1 MNRKRIHETENREME
16 LMSLLKEKQL
26 SVYQCAKE
34 SHIPYTT
41 LSDIVKGK
49 TRIEKCTA
57 ETIYKLAR
65 TLHVTMEELLTECCR
80 EDENTPNLKDFEIY
94 KSNICHLVKDKGDMD
109 FIIDILKENQ
119 IRTYWERQWYRES
132 FYLLAMVD
140 YLSRENGLPLC
151 NDYED
156 IRNCKLSEPLYP
168 RDIILAAK
176 LDGFLDRKEQ
186 CLKEAIP
193 EFLRFNIIESEI
205 RNVC

>member
-1 MNRKRIHETENREME
+1 MK
-16 LMSLLKEKQL
+16 LMRLLKEKQL
-26 SVYQCAKE
+26 SVYQCAKD
-34 SHIPYTT
+34 SGVPYTT

-65 TLHVTMEELLTECCR
+65 TLHVTMEALLTEGFR
-80 EDENTPNLKDFEIY
+80 EDENAPNLGDFEIY

-109 FIIDILKENQ
+109 FIIDILKGNQ
-119 IRTYWERQWYRES
+119 IRNYWEQQWYRES

-156 IRNCKLSEPLYP
+156 IRKCKLSEPLYP
-168 RDIILAAK
+168 QDVVLAAK
-176 LDGFLDRKEQ
+176 LDGSLDMKEQ

>member
-1 MNRKRIHETENREME
+1 ME
-16 LMSLLKEKQL
+16 LMSLLKERQL

-34 SHIPYTT
+34 SHVPYTT

-65 TLHVTMEELLTECCR
+65 TLHLTMEELLTECFK
-80 EDENTPNLKDFEIY
+80 EDENAPNLRDFEIY
-94 KSNICHLVKDKGDMD
+94 KSNICHLVKDKGEID
-109 FIIDILKENQ
+109 FIIDTLKENQ

-168 RDIILAAK
+168 WDVVLAAK
-176 LDGFLDRKEQ
+176 LDGSLDMKEQ

-193 EFLRFNIIESEI
+193 EFLRFNIIESAI

>member
-1 MNRKRIHETENREME
+1 MENREME
-16 LMSLLKEKQL
+16 LMNLLKEKQL
-26 SVYQCAKE
+26 SVYQCAKK
-34 SHIPYTT
+34 SHVPYTT

-65 TLHVTMEELLTECCR
+65 TLHLTMEELLTECFK
-80 EDENTPNLKDFEIY
+80 EDENAPNLRDFEIY
-94 KSNICHLVKDKGDMD
+94 KSNICHLVKDKGDID
-109 FIIDILKENQ
+109 FIIDTLKENQ

-140 YLSRENGLPLC
+140 YLSRENELPLC

-156 IRNCKLSEPLYP
+156 IRNCTLPEPLYP
-168 RDIILAAK
+168 WDIVLAAK
-176 LDGFLDRKEQ
+176 LDGSLDMKKQ

>member
-1 MNRKRIHETENREME
+1 ME
-16 LMSLLKEKQL
+16 LMNLLKEKQL

-34 SHIPYTT
+34 SHVPYTT

-65 TLHVTMEELLTECCR
+65 TLHLTMEELLTECFK
-80 EDENTPNLKDFEIY
+80 EDGNAPNLRDFEIY
-94 KSNICHLVKDKGDMD
+94 KSNICHLVKDKGDID
-109 FIIDILKENQ
+109 FIIDTLKEKQ

-156 IRNCKLSEPLYP
+156 IRSCTLPEPLYP
-168 RDIILAAK
+168 WDVVLAAK
-176 LDGFLDRKEQ
+176 LDGSLDMKKQ

>member
-1 MNRKRIHETENREME
+1 ME
-16 LMSLLKEKQL
+16 LMNLLKKKQL

-34 SHIPYTT
+34 SHVPYTT
-41 LSDIVKGK
+41 LADIVKGK

-65 TLHVTMEELLTECCR
+65 TLHLTMEELLTECFK
-80 EDENTPNLKDFEIY
+80 EDENAPNLRDFEIY
-94 KSNICHLVKDKGDMD
+94 KSNICHLVKDKGDID

-151 NDYED
+151 NNYED
-156 IRNCKLSEPLYP
+156 IRNYTLPEPLYP
-168 RDIILAAK
+168 RDVVLAAK
-176 LDGFLDRKEQ
+176 LDGSLDMKKQ

>member
-1 MNRKRIHETENREME
+1 ME
-16 LMSLLKEKQL
+16 LMSLLKERQL

-34 SHIPYTT
+34 SHVPYTT

-57 ETIYKLAR
+57 ETIYKLAK
-65 TLHVTMEELLTECCR
+65 TLHVAMEELLEGCFG
-80 EDENTPNLKDFEIY
+80 ENENVSDLRDFEIY

-119 IRTYWERQWYRES
+119 IRTYWERKWYRES
-132 FYLLAMVD
+132 FYLLAMID

-156 IRNCKLSEPLYP
+156 IRRCTLSEPLYP

-176 LDGFLDRKEQ
+176 LDDSLDRKEQ

-193 EFLRFNIIESEI
+193 EFLSFNIIESEI

>member
-1 MNRKRIHETENREME
+1 ME
-16 LMSLLKEKQL
+16 LMNLLKEKQL

-34 SHIPYTT
+34 SQVPYTT

-65 TLHVTMEELLTECCR
+65 TLHVTMEELLTECFK
-80 EDENTPNLKDFEIY
+80 EDENAPNLRDFEIY
-94 KSNICHLVKDKGDMD
+94 KSNICHLVKDKGDID
-109 FIIDILKENQ
+109 FIIDTLKENQ

-168 RDIILAAK
+168 WDVVLAAK
-176 LDGFLDRKEQ
+176 LDGSLDRKEQ
-186 CLKEAIP
+186 CLEEAIP

>member
-1 MNRKRIHETENREME
+1 ME
-16 LMSLLKEKQL
+16 LMNLLKEKQL

-34 SHIPYTT
+34 SHVPYTT

-65 TLHVTMEELLTECCR
+65 TLHLTMEELLTECFK
-80 EDENTPNLKDFEIY
+80 EDENAPNLRDFEIY

-140 YLSRENGLPLC
+140 YLSREKGLPLC

-156 IRNCKLSEPLYP
+156 IRNCKLLEPLYP
-168 RDIILAAK
+168 WDVVLAAK
-176 LDGFLDRKEQ
+176 LDGSLDMKEQ

>member
-1 MNRKRIHETENREME
+1 MKWSREME

-26 SVYQCAKE
+26 SVYQCAKD

-57 ETIYKLAR
+57 ETIYKLAK
-65 TLHVTMEELLTECCR
+65 TLHVTMEALLAGCFR
-80 EDENTPNLKDFEIY
+80 EDENAPNLRDFEIY

-119 IRTYWERQWYRES
+119 IRAYWERQWYRES

-168 RDIILAAK
+168 RDILLAAK
-176 LDGFLDRKEQ
+176 LDNAFDMREQ
-186 CLKEAIP
+186 CRKEAIP

>member
-1 MNRKRIHETENREME
+1 ME
-16 LMSLLKEKQL
+16 LMNLLKERQL

-34 SHIPYTT
+34 SHVPYTT

-65 TLHVTMEELLTECCR
+65 TLHVAMEELLEECFG
-80 EDENTPNLKDFEIY
+80 ENENVSDLRDFEIY
-94 KSNICHLVKDKGDMD
+94 KSNICHLVKDKGDID
-109 FIIDILKENQ
+109 FIIDILEVNQ
-119 IRTYWERQWYRES
+119 IRIYWERKWYRES
-132 FYLLAMVD
+132 FYLLAMID

-156 IRNCKLSEPLYP
+156 IRRCTLSEPLYP

-176 LDGFLDRKEQ
+176 LDDSLDKREQ

>member
-1 MNRKRIHETENREME
+1 MENREME
-16 LMSLLKEKQL
+16 LMNLLKEKQL

-34 SHIPYTT
+34 SQVPYTT

-65 TLHVTMEELLTECCR
+65 TLHVTMEELLTECFK
-80 EDENTPNLKDFEIY
+80 EDENAPNLRDFEIY
-94 KSNICHLVKDKGDMD
+94 KSNICHLVKDKGDID
-109 FIIDILKENQ
+109 FIIDTLKENQ

-140 YLSRENGLPLC
+140 YLSRENELPLC

-156 IRNCKLSEPLYP
+156 IRNCTLPEPLYP
-168 RDIILAAK
+168 WDIVLAAK
-176 LDGFLDRKEQ
+176 LDGSLDMKKQ

>member
-1 MNRKRIHETENREME
+1 ME
-16 LMSLLKEKQL
+16 LMRLLKEKQL

-57 ETIYKLAR
+57 ETIYKLAK
-65 TLHVTMEELLTECCR
+65 TLHVTMEELLSECYG
-80 EDENTPNLKDFEIY
+80 ENESAPNLRDFEIY
-94 KSNICHLVKDKGDMD
+94 KSNICHLVKDKGDID
-109 FIIDILKENQ
+109 FIIDILEENQ
-119 IRTYWERQWYRES
+119 IRGYWKRKWYRES

-168 RDIILAAK
+168 RDIVLAAK
-176 LDGFLDRKEQ
+176 LDDSLDMKEQ

>member
-1 MNRKRIHETENREME
+1 MENREME
-16 LMSLLKEKQL
+16 LMNLLKEKQL

-34 SHIPYTT
+34 SHVPYTT

-65 TLHVTMEELLTECCR
+65 TLHLTMEELLTECFK
-80 EDENTPNLKDFEIY
+80 EDENAPNLRDFEIY
-94 KSNICHLVKDKGDMD
+94 KSNICHLVKDKGEID
-109 FIIDILKENQ
+109 FIIDTLKENQ

-168 RDIILAAK
+168 WDVVLAAK
-176 LDGFLDRKEQ
+176 LDGSLDMKEQ

>member
-1 MNRKRIHETENREME
+1 ME

-34 SHIPYTT
+34 SHVPYST

-65 TLHVTMEELLTECCR
+65 TLHVTMEELLIECFR
-80 EDENTPNLKDFEIY
+80 EDENVSSLKDFEIY

-156 IRNCKLSEPLYP
+156 IRNCTLPEPLYP
-168 RDIILAAK
+168 WDVVLAAK
-176 LDGFLDRKEQ
+176 LDGSLDMKKQ

>member
-1 MNRKRIHETENREME
+1 M
-16 LMSLLKEKQL
+16 
-26 SVYQCAKE
+26 
-34 SHIPYTT
+34 
-41 LSDIVKGK
+41 
-49 TRIEKCTA
+49 
-57 ETIYKLAR
+57 
-65 TLHVTMEELLTECCR
+65 TMEELLTECFK
-80 EDENTPNLKDFEIY
+80 EDENAPNLRDFEIY
-94 KSNICHLVKDKGDMD
+94 KSNICHLVKDKGDVD

-156 IRNCKLSEPLYP
+156 IRNCTLPEPLYP
-168 RDIILAAK
+168 RDVVFAAK
-176 LDGFLDRKEQ
+176 LDDSLDRKEQ
-186 CLKEAIP
+186 CLEEAIP

>member
-1 MNRKRIHETENREME
+1 MKLT
-16 LMSLLKEKQL
+16 SLLKERQL

-34 SHIPYTT
+34 SNVPYTT
-41 LSDIVKGK
+41 LLDIVKGK

-57 ETIYKLAR
+57 ETLYKLAK
-65 TLHVTMEELLTECCR
+65 TLNVAMEELLAECFR
-80 EDENTPNLKDFEIY
+80 ENENTSDSGDFEIY
-94 KSNICHLVKDKGDMD
+94 KSNICHLVKDKGDID

-119 IRTYWERQWYRES
+119 IRTYWERKWYRES

-140 YLSRENGLPLC
+140 YLSRENDLPLC

-156 IRNCKLSEPLYP
+156 IRNCTLSEPLYP
-168 RDIILAAK
+168 RDVILAAK
-176 LDGFLDRKEQ
+176 LDASLDVKEQ

-193 EFLRFNIIESEI
+193 EFMRFNIIESEI